1 MTRLLLVSPPFAGH
15 LYPLIGLARGLRDRG
30 FDIRFASTPAALP
43 LLARLGFPADALL
56 PDAPTA
62 LERIA
67 NTGTAVGH
75 NPFRLVGQLRQNL
88 AILPRART
96 ELDALITRHA
106 PALVLADFTAPIA
119 GWAAQAAGIGWI
131 TTMPTP
137 FALETRRGTPS
148 YCGGWS
154 EPTRAWHHA
163 RDSAGRLAV
172 RGFKNGVQLAFADE
186 LRRLGTR
193 VYRPDGTEAVYSP
206 SRILGLGVA
215 ELEFERDWPEGF
227 SLIGPVTGSAEDR
240 ELPDLL
246 LRPARRV
253 LVTLGTHLWW
263 AKDALAPAVGRLAQE
278 FPGHEFVISRGD
290 AGGTGVRRVDER
302 VWECDY
308 LPYDEALPRFEA
320 VIHHGGAG
328 IAYSTLRAGLPAL
341 AWPHDYDQPDF
352 TARLVARG
360 AALRI
365 RDLTSAATV
374 EALRTALAGL
384 PGVGRLQAAVLSSD
398 PVAATERAILEVIAR
413 SG

>member
-1 MTRLLLVSPPFAGH
+1 MTRLLLVAPPFAGH
-15 LYPLIGLARGLRDRG
+15 LYPLVGLAKGLRERG
-30 FDIRFASTPAALP
+30 FDIRFASTPAAMP
-43 LLARLGFPADALL
+43 LLGRLGFPADALL

-62 LERIA
+62 LEGIA
-67 NTGTAVGH
+67 NTGAAVGH
-75 NPFRLVGQLRQNL
+75 NPFRMVGQLRQNL
-88 AILPRART
+88 AILPQARA
-96 ELDALITRHA
+96 ELDTLIARHD
-106 PALVLADFTAPIA
+106 PHLVLADFTAPIA
-119 GWAAQAAGIGWI
+119 GWAAQAAGVGWI

-154 EPTRAWHHA
+154 EPTRGWHAA
-163 RDSAGRLAV
+163 RDAAGRLAV
-172 RGFKNGVQLAFADE
+172 RGFKNAVQLGFGAE

-206 SRILGLGVA
+206 LRILGLGVA
-215 ELEFERDWPEGF
+215 ELEFDRDWPEGF
-227 SLIGPVTGSAEDR
+227 SLIGPMTASAEPGD
-240 ELPDLL
+240 LPDPL
-246 LRPARRV
+246 LRPGRRV

-263 AKDALAPAVGRLAQE
+263 AKDALAPAVARLAQA
-278 FPGHEFVISRGD
+278 FPEHEFVISRGE
-290 AGGTGVRRVDER
+290 AGGTGVRRVADR
-302 VWECDY
+302 VLECDY

-365 RDLTSAATV
+365 RDLTSVRTTQ
-374 EALRTALAGL
+374 ALRTALGGL
-384 PGVGRLQAAVLSSD
+384 PGVARLQAAVLAAD
-398 PVAATERAILEVIAR
+398 PLAATERAIEEVIAS